1 MALLAQANITKGETT
16 IRTRHQQR
24 ARQSQLGKNQA
35 ITARLNGAKMLRYLL
50 LLAPL
55 LLAACGGGDTSSGLT
70 KSNESE
76 ESASVD
82 TSTNSSNSIASS
94 CYEDYVRDHA
104 DLLQAYQA
112 SGATESIEDWGK
124 AHYKDS
130 GEAEG
135 RQLPS
140 SCPGSSTGRST
151 SSNTSDTPI
160 SGGDCAVGGT
170 PSGSPVGPDLN
181 GSWNG
186 TFTDY
191 TGTTVVASATVSH
204 VGSRVEISTSRGPD
218 LVGGIDD
225 SGEMRLCD
233 GEGEDWTTLYG
244 AATTTSLRLADY
256 VMGGSGLLGTD
267 ALVLTR

>member
-1 MALLAQANITKGETT
+1 MTQ
-16 IRTRHQQR
+16 HQQL
-24 ARQSQLGKNQA
+24 ARQSQLEKNQA
-35 ITARLNGAKMLRYLL
+35 ITTRLNGAKTLRCLL

-181 GSWNG
+181 GNWNG
-186 TFTDY
+186 TFTRY
-191 TGTTVVASATVSH
+191 IGASKGVSATVSH
-204 VGSRVEISTSRGPD
+204 VGSRVEIRTSSG
-218 LVGGIDD
+218 LVLKGSIDD
-225 SGEMRLCD
+225 GGRMRLCD
-233 GEGEDWTTLYG
+233 RKREDWTTLYG
-244 AATTTSLRLADY
+244 GATTTSLRLADY
-256 VMGGSGLLGTD
+256 VMRGTKRLGTD
-267 ALVLTR
+267 RLVLTR

>member
-1 MALLAQANITKGETT
+1 MTQ
-16 IRTRHQQR
+16 HQQL
-24 ARQSQLGKNQA
+24 ARQSQLEKNQA
-35 ITARLNGAKMLRYLL
+35 ITARLNGAKTLRCLL

-70 KSNESE
+70 KSSDSE
-76 ESASVD
+76 ESAS
-82 TSTNSSNSIASS
+82 TSSSTGSSNSATSD

-112 SGATESIEDWGK
+112 SGGTESIEDWGQ
-124 AHYKDS
+124 AHYEGS
-130 GEAEG
+130 GKAEG

-140 SCPGSSTGRST
+140 SCPGPSTSTST
-151 SSNTSDTPI
+151 SSSTSNTPI
-160 SGGDCAVGGT
+160 SGGSCSVGGT

-256 VMGGSGLLGTD
+256 VMGRSGLLGTD
-267 ALVLTR
+267 LLVLTR